1 MTFIVL
7 FVNIEAFFV
16 QVVVELKLID
26 ENVNTELRLVWVVG
40 ECQYIF
46 FVP

>member
-16 QVVVELKLID
+16 QVVAEFKLID
-26 ENVNTELRLVWVVG
+26 ENVNTELHLVWVVG